1 MDPKKH
7 PLTTVAELITK
18 IRPAQ
23 KGMWCLFVQYHTLD
37 ICLCQL
43 VPKDS
48 AIIARINSDDINNG
62 LHSNMWNHIEAK
74 IRIFIKQG
82 VLEWQHQ
89 KP

>member
-7 PLTTVAELITK
+7 PLTTVADLMNE
-18 IRPAQ
+18 IRPAK

-37 ICLCQL
+37 ICLCQF

-48 AIIARINSDDINNG
+48 AIIARINSADINDG
-62 LHSNMWNHIEAK
+62 LSREMWDRIEAR
-74 IRIFIKQG
+74 IRIYIKQG
-82 VLEWQHQ
+82 VLEWQPQ